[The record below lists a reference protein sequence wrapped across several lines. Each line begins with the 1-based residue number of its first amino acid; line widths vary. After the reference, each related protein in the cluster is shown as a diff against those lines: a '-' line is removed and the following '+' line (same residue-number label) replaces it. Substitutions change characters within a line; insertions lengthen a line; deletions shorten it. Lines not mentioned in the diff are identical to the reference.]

1 MFESPAR
8 TTKPLDEGSVATVFN
23 IGGSEMVFLAILALL
38 VFGPQ
43 GLPDVAKTVAR
54 TIKAFRAAAN
64 DLQSEVKTA
73 LDLENT
79 GVEKKDDR
87 GQRRRQRALP
97 PSTKAELGTEAIPDD
112 GESASIIGPIAAEK
126 ATTDLVPV
134 ESSDL
139 TTTTATDPVI
149 LDPSTSD
156 PPAAET
162 TPPDGSVTNLEV
174 DDDGPQVPMVKPTR
188 ASTPGTVEVESSS

>member
-1 MFESPAR
+1 M
-8 TTKPLDEGSVATVFN
+8 FN

-79 GVEKKDDR
+79 GVQKKDDR
-87 GQRRRQRALP
+87 GHRARQRALP
-97 PSTKAELGTEAIPDD
+97 PSPSVGADSEAVSNEE
-112 GESASIIGPIAAEK
+112 ESPKVLGPIAAEP
-126 ATTDLVPV
+126 ATTDLVPAV
-134 ESSDL
+134 SSEV
-139 TTTTATDPVI
+139 TSA
-149 LDPSTSD
+149 PSTDLLASED
-156 PPAAET
+156 LSLESPVAEISE
-162 TPPDGSVTNLEV
+162 DIAGLEI
-174 DDDGPQVPMVKPTR
+174 DDDGPQIPMVKRTR
-188 ASTPGTVEVESSS
+188 VSTPAAAEVEPSS